1 MPGADDLP
9 YLDASLSV
17 DERVDDLV
25 ARMTLEEK
33 IAQLGCLWITSL
45 VSGEWFDSDAA
56 AETMRHGIG
65 QVTRIGASTG
75 LRPEAI
81 ANLTNEIQRV
91 AVERTRLGIP
101 VVVHEESTGGFCA
114 RDATVFPQAI
124 GLASTWD
131 PALVGEVADVIRHQM
146 LAVGARHSLAP
157 VLDIARDPRWGR
169 VEETYGEDPVLA
181 GTLGVAYVRG
191 LQSGDLRGGVVATGK
206 HFLAYGLPEGGM
218 NHAPVHVGPRQLR
231 EVFAE
236 PFAAAIRDADLAS
249 VMNSYSSVDGL
260 PCAGSHAVLT
270 GLLRDE
276 LGFDGVVVAD
286 YFSVALLITHHRT
299 AADRGAAAAQALAA
313 GLDMELPAIDCY
325 RDLEAEVASG
335 RLDVE
340 VVDQAVRRAVSAK
353 FRLGLFERPYVD
365 AGAAPARFQTSD
377 QRALARRAAAESV
390 VLLANDGVLPLP
402 PDAGTVAVIGPG
414 ADDERL
420 LQGDYHYP
428 AHVEIVYL
436 GGSRDDPDSE
446 SPADERDGRVP
457 FLPEAGG
464 AFSPGPYFSPHVTP
478 LAGLRDAF
486 GDARVTH
493 AAGCG
498 VSDDDRSGFDAA
510 VAVARTAD
518 VAVVVVAGR
527 SGLRP
532 ECTVGEARD
541 AVDLGLTGVQE
552 ELVDAI
558 TATGTPT
565 VVVVLSGRVHT
576 LGRVARDAAAL
587 VQLWPPGEEGG
598 HGLADVL
605 TGAADA
611 SGRLPVSLPRH
622 VGQVPLHYDHLSG
635 GGRSMFY
642 GDYVDSPAS
651 PLFPFGHGLSYT
663 TFAYDDLR
671 VNATTTS
678 EPLTV
683 SVAVTNTG
691 ARAGT
696 ETVQLYATDEVAS
709 VVRPYRQLVG
719 FARVRLEP
727 GMCRDMTFTVHPS
740 RLAFYDADMR
750 FVCEPGRVTFRVGAS
765 SHDVRATASAELSGR
780 TTPYRQRE
788 IVATEV
794 TVNERPP

>member
-1 MPGADDLP
+1 MSGTDDLP
-9 YLDASLSV
+9 YRDPSLPIG
-17 DERVDDLV
+17 DRVDDLV

-45 VSGEWFDSDAA
+45 VSGERFDSDAA
-56 AETMRHGIG
+56 AETLRHGIG

-101 VVVHEESTGGFCA
+101 VVVHEVSTGGFCA

-131 PALVGEVADVIRHQM
+131 PALVEEVAGVIRRQM
-146 LAVGARHSLAP
+146 LAVGARHALAP
-157 VLDIARDPRWGR
+157 VLDVARDPRWGR

-181 GTLGVAYVRG
+181 GALGVAYVRG
-191 LQSGDLRGGVVATGK
+191 LQGDDLRDGVLATGK

-236 PFAAAIRDADLAS
+236 PFAAAIRDAGLTSA
-249 VMNSYSSVDGL
+249 MNSYSSVDGL
-260 PCAGSHAVLT
+260 PCAGSHAILT

-286 YFSVALLITHHRT
+286 YFSVGLLMSHHRT
-299 AADRGAAAAQALAA
+299 APDRGAAAAQAIAA

-325 RDLEAEVASG
+325 RELEAEVASG

-340 VVDQAVRRAVSAK
+340 VIDRAVRRAVSVK
-353 FRLGLFERPYVD
+353 FRLGLFEQPYVD
-365 AGAAPARFQTSD
+365 AGAAPARFQTTD

-390 VLLANDGVLPLP
+390 VLLTNHGVLPLP
-402 PDAGTVAVIGPG
+402 PDIGTVAVIGPG

-436 GGSRDDPDSE
+436 GGLGTGQEPTAE
-446 SPADERDGRVP
+446 NGDGVP

-464 AFSPGPYFSPHVTP
+464 AFSPGPYFTPHVTP
-478 LAGLRDAF
+478 LAGLRAAL
-486 GDARVTH
+486 GDARVLH
-493 AAGCG
+493 AEGCT

-510 VAVARTAD
+510 LAVAHRAD

-541 AVDLGLTGVQE
+541 AVDLRLTGVQD
-552 ELVDAI
+552 ELVDAVI
-558 TATGTPT
+558 ATGTPT

-576 LGRVARDAAAL
+576 LEQVARRAAAL

-605 TGAADA
+605 TGATDA
-611 SGRLPVSLPRH
+611 TGRLTVSLPRH
-622 VGQVPLHYDHLSG
+622 VGQVPVHHGHLSG

-642 GDYVDSPAS
+642 GDYVDSPAA

-663 TFAYDDLR
+663 TFAYDRMR
-671 VNATTTS
+671 VQATTTAD
-678 EPLTV
+678 PVTV

-691 ARAGT
+691 ARPGT
-696 ETVQLYATDEVAS
+696 ETVQLYATDDVAS

-719 FARVRLEP
+719 FARVPLEP
-727 GMCRDMTFTVHPS
+727 GACSDVTFTVHPS

-750 FVCEPGRVTFRVGAS
+750 FVCEPGRVTFRAGAS
-765 SHDVRATASAELSGR
+765 SRDVRASAGAELSGEI
-780 TTPYRQRE
+780 TPYRQRE
-788 IVATEV
+788 IVATRV
-794 TVNERPP
+794 TVNEPRP